1 MYELVHSW
9 ISKYDGVQ
17 SVPRGADVQQEQDLP
32 QEVLLL
38 QVLQETSGQ
47 VYLMDYHRLI
57 FFIQDV
63 N

>member
-1 MYELVHSW
+1 MDM
-9 ISKYDGVQ
+9 SKYDGVQ

-57 FFIQDV
+57 FFIQKV
-63 N
+63 Y